1 VCDDPGTAPVVAAYR
16 QGRGREGPKMS
27 RSALGATSITEMMA
41 PSLLGLYNSRAPGA
55 VSGFIY
61 ILSDT
66 ELETWRLV
74 GWHVDRLWH

>member
-1 VCDDPGTAPVVAAYR
+1 MIQELHRLLQLTAKD
-16 QGRGREGPKMS
+16 GREGPKMS